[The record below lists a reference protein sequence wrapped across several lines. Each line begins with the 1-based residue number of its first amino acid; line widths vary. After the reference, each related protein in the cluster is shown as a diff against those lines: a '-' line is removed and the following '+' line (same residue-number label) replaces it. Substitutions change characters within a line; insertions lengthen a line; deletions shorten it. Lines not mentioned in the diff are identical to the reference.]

1 MMKIEIDFDMR
12 DKIVLAALKEDYIFV
27 KHNIQNLKALV
38 KKDETPEYI
47 KRDYEY
53 DKKLL
58 KAIKRV
64 LRYYMVH
71 EDYKAFIEENN

>member
-1 MMKIEIDFDMR
+1 MKIEIDFEMK
-12 DKIVLAALKEDYIFV
+12 DKILVASLKEDYVFV
-27 KHNIQNLKALV
+27 KQNIQNLKALV

-47 KRDYEY
+47 KLDYEY

-71 EDYKAFIEENN
+71 EDYKAFIEETK

>member
-1 MMKIEIDFDMR
+1 MKIDIDYEMK
-12 DKIVLAALKEDYIFV
+12 DKIVLAGLKEDYVFV
-27 KHNIQNLKALV
+27 KQNIQNLKALV

-47 KRDYEY
+47 KRDYAY

-64 LRYYMVH
+64 LGYYMVR
-71 EDYKAFIEENN
+71 EDYKSFIKENK